1 MAFAPVATKSSK
13 LSLFAAPA
21 PNYKDFSGPPDG
33 DYVRYVEGL
42 MVWSQQE
49 HERQRL
55 KSLGEKA
62 RAQTQSDHQWG
73 RSPAATAPAR
83 SASAVLAS
91 TAQPGS
97 VEGRLERLR
106 RKAAAQASKLSTQIP
121 QPEGN
126 RTKPQAKASVFGVLA
141 MFAGFVL
148 AGMFAPALLP
158 VVIIG
163 WVVFNVVRAVR
174 AASSSSS
181 KS

>member
-1 MAFAPVATKSSK
+1 MAFAPVTTKSNK
-13 LSLFAAPA
+13 LRLFAAPA

-42 MVWSQQE
+42 MAWSQQE
-49 HERQRL
+49 YERQRL
-55 KSLGEKA
+55 KSLGDKV
-62 RAQTQSDHQWG
+62 RVQTQSDHQWG
-73 RSPAATAPAR
+73 RAPVAAPASLASNTAPM
-83 SASAVLAS
+83 
-91 TAQPGS
+91 TQPGS
-97 VEGRLERLR
+97 VESKLERLR
-106 RKAAAQASKLSTQIP
+106 RKAAAKASKLSTQIP

-126 RTKPQAKASVFGVLA
+126 RRKPQAKASVGSVIA

-163 WVVFNVVRAVR
+163 WVVFNVIRAVR
-174 AASSSSS
+174 TASSST